1 MMSLVTLLS
10 VQTKKQRFRAN
21 FIIGF
26 RQSDRI
32 ARGLNRAENNINTHI
47 NKNMKKLDYLEQK
60 IMLAGRLAL
69 VLLGVIFLAFAIW
82 WAVLSVPNGWRIY
95 LADNEEQTSVQKVE
109 GFKPDA
115 KAFED
120 AIRSSQA
127 SATGQDE
134 DTLKLRDAMKTPE
147 IAAHYDN
154 IIRQVRAFVD
164 SKPAERTKIEAAALE
179 NGIFPLAPVEFE
191 AIDKYDTLC
200 AADTG
205 ATAAAAAAV
214 EAATAEA
221 VEVEAAAGEAENVDA
236 AETSEEELPHCNKH
250 TVRGTIVENLNP
262 VLYSADNDEEKLALH
277 KSFIA
282 GLDHSISGYLDG
294 KTPRDSLFSMPAMQ
308 ISSTL
313 ISSYSTQF
321 SEKLSAS
328 DADDGLGSE
337 MEQLIKR
344 VTPLTLLANPFVV
357 GTLVFLV
364 IFVNL
369 MMMLAVIRLGRR
381 LDHEDGTKS

>member
-1 MMSLVTLLS
+1 
-10 VQTKKQRFRAN
+10 
-21 FIIGF
+21 
-26 RQSDRI
+26 
-32 ARGLNRAENNINTHI
+32 
-47 NKNMKKLDYLEQK
+47 MKKLDYLEQK
-60 IMLAGRLAL
+60 IMLAGRLSL

-82 WAVLSVPNGWRIY
+82 WAVLSVPNGWRLY
-95 LADNEEQTSVQKVE
+95 LADNEQTSVQKVE

-147 IAAHYDN
+147 IAAHYEN
-154 IIRQVRAFVD
+154 IIRQIRAFVD
-164 SKPAERTKIEAAALE
+164 SKPEERTQIEAAALE
-179 NGIFPLAPVEFE
+179 NGIFPLAPDQFE

-200 AADTG
+200 TADTG
-205 ATAAAAAAV
+205 ATAAAV

-221 VEVEAAAGEAENVDA
+221 VEVDAAAGEAENGEA
-236 AETSEEELPHCNKH
+236 AATSEEELPHCNKH

-262 VLYSADNDEEKLALH
+262 ILYSADNDQDKLALH

-282 GLDHSISGYLDG
+282 GLDQSISGYLDG
-294 KTPRDSLFSMPAMQ
+294 KTARDSLFAMPAMQ

-313 ISSYSTQF
+313 ISSFSTQF
-321 SEKLSAS
+321 SEKLNAS
-328 DADDGLGSE
+328 DADDSLGSE

-364 IFVNL
+364 VFVNL
-369 MMMLAVIRLGRR
+369 MMMLAVMRIGRR
-381 LDHEDGTKS
+381 LDQEDGTKS